1 MQILIIMNNNYLS
14 EPSNHPPVGGGAGV
28 ILIHEFWGVNE
39 QIKKTADKI
48 SAEGY
53 LVLAVDLYNG
63 KIAQNVDEA
72 KKMKD
77 EVTDE
82 HALEQI
88 RRAILELEKNG
99 VPANKIAVWGFC
111 FGGSIAFKSAVENL
125 GAGAYVIYYGSMI
138 TEQKEILE
146 KIQKPV
152 LGIFG
157 GQDQGIPTTK
167 VESMKKMLDLLGKK
181 NETYIYPNAGH
192 AFANETRESYN
203 PADAKDAWE
212 KTMAFLTK
220 YLKGVQ

>member
-1 MQILIIMNNNYLS
+1 MNNNDYLS
-14 EPSNHPPVGGGAGV
+14 KPIAPNGAGV

-48 SAEGY
+48 AGEGY
-53 LVLAVDLYNG
+53 TVIAVDLYKG
-63 KIAQNVDEA
+63 LVAQNVDEA

-82 HALEQI
+82 HAFGQI
-88 RRAILELEKNG
+88 RHAILELEKNG
-99 VPANKIAVWGFC
+99 ISENKIVLWGFC

-138 TEQKEILE
+138 TEQKDVLE

-157 GQDQGIPTTK
+157 GQDAGIPFTK
-167 VESMKKMLDLLGKK
+167 VESMKKMLDTLGKK
-181 NETYIYPNAGH
+181 NEIYVYPDAGH
-192 AFANETRESYN
+192 AFANDTRESFN
-203 PADAKDAWE
+203 PTAAKDAWE
-212 KTMAFLTK
+212 KTMTFLTK
-220 YLKGVQ
+220 YLIGV